1 MNARERWN
9 TLIENELAAYL
20 SDARIPRQLAEA
32 MAYSVTAG
40 GKRLRPRMLL
50 AACDMLHGDVARALP
65 LACAVEMIHTY
76 SLIHDDLPCMDNDDY
91 RRGKLTNHK
100 VYGEGF
106 AVLAGDG
113 LLSYAVEIMLD
124 AAIHDA
130 EDQAAYLRA
139 LDAIIKGAGVHGMVA
154 GQACD
159 LMNEKQPSREEK
171 TLRYIHENKTGA
183 MLRAA
188 VCAGGYAAGGAETD
202 IGALNA
208 FGAAYGLLFQIT
220 DDILDVEGD
229 FARMGKTIGKDAGTE
244 KLTYVSLF
252 GLETAREKAE
262 AAAREAHAALAA
274 FGERAAFFHELTDRT
289 LTRKS

>member
-1 MNARERWN
+1 MSAEACWSA
-9 TLIENELAAYL
+9 LIEQRLAAYL
-20 SDARIPRQLAEA
+20 ADARIPLQLAEA

-50 AACDMLHGDVARALP
+50 AACDMLCGEVERALP

-76 SLIHDDLPCMDNDDY
+76 SLIHDDLPCMDNDDF
-91 RRGKLTNHK
+91 RRGKPTNHK

-113 LLSYAVEIMLD
+113 LLSYAVEIMLSAALCD
-124 AAIHDA
+124 AVDKL
-130 EDQAAYLRA
+130 AYLRA
-139 LDAIIKGAGVHGMVA
+139 ADVIVKGAGVHGMVA

-159 LMNEKQPSREEK
+159 LMNEKQPSSDEK

-183 MLRAA
+183 MLKAA
-188 VCAGGYAAGGAETD
+188 VCAGGYLANGTEAD
-202 IGALNA
+202 IRALDA

-229 FARMGKTIGKDAGTE
+229 FARMGKTIGKDAGTD
-244 KLTYVSLF
+244 KLTYVRLF
-252 GLETAREKAE
+252 GLETARRKAE
-262 AAAREAHAALAA
+262 AAAREAHAALKT
-274 FGERAAFFHELTDRT
+274 FGERADFFHALIDET
-289 LTRKS
+289 LARKS